1 MEAHKIFRA
10 LRNVSLKPTSVFS
23 VSLGQAPRGSAEVLK
38 HPVPNDSFFI
48 TVLSV
53 IKYAGKRWNHLG
65 NDTAKAALL
74 KPLGYFL
81 ADFHGSPC
89 SVQSTTGY

>member
-1 MEAHKIFRA
+1 M
-10 LRNVSLKPTSVFS
+10 
-23 VSLGQAPRGSAEVLK
+23 
-38 HPVPNDSFFI
+38 
-48 TVLSV
+48 